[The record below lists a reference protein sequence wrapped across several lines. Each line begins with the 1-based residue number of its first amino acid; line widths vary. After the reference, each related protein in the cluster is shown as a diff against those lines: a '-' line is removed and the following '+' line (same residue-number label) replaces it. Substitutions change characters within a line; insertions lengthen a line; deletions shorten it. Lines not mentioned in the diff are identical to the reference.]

1 MLIQRAVLLDGTHT
15 DIRLDASIGEVAAG
29 LTPRR
34 GEDVL
39 DAAGGTVLPGLHDH
53 HLHLRAAAAAMASIH
68 VGPDVVSSR
77 QDLRR
82 ILSAASTGA
91 DGWIRAVGYHDAA
104 AGELDRGVL
113 DEVCPTV
120 PVRVQHRSGVLW
132 MLNSPGLQR
141 LGLDDHPD
149 GRLRSSDISWSQ
161 TLPRSEPELAQLS
174 ARLCGYGVIGVTD
187 ATPDLGPADAE
198 ALRAAHRRGELRQRV
213 HMLAPGKRILHD
225 DELDLDELTR
235 WIGDRHAENVPVAMH
250 CVTVAQLAVALEALR
265 CAGGARG
272 DRIEHA
278 AAVPDDLAADLA
290 DAGVTVVTQPNFVA
304 ERGDQYLVDV
314 PPAEHHELWR
324 LASLTRAGV
333 PVALSTDAPFGD
345 ADPWA
350 TMRAAVH
357 RRARSG
363 VVLGPD
369 ERVSATTALT
379 MFLGDARQPV
389 APRQICPGA
398 PADLCVLS
406 QPPAAALSEL
416 DAGLVAATVI
426 AGRVVFDRT

>member
-149 GRLRSSDISWSQ
+149 GRLRRRRCRDRNRSWRSS
-161 TLPRSEPELAQLS
+161 
-174 ARLCGYGVIGVTD
+174 
-187 ATPDLGPADAE
+187 
-198 ALRAAHRRGELRQRV
+198 
-213 HMLAPGKRILHD
+213 APGCVDTASSASPTPLPTSGRPTQRRCVRRTGVASCASGCTCWPRVN
-225 DELDLDELTR
+225 ESCTTTN
-235 WIGDRHAENVPVAMH
+235 WI
-250 CVTVAQLAVALEALR
+250 
-265 CAGGARG
+265 
-272 DRIEHA
+272 
-278 AAVPDDLAADLA
+278 
-290 DAGVTVVTQPNFVA
+290 
-304 ERGDQYLVDV
+304 
-314 PPAEHHELWR
+314 
-324 LASLTRAGV
+324 
-333 PVALSTDAPFGD
+333 ST
-345 ADPWA
+345 
-350 TMRAAVH
+350 
-357 RRARSG
+357 S
-363 VVLGPD
+363 
-369 ERVSATTALT
+369 
-379 MFLGDARQPV
+379 
-389 APRQICPGA
+389 
-398 PADLCVLS
+398 
-406 QPPAAALSEL
+406 
-416 DAGLVAATVI
+416 
-426 AGRVVFDRT
+426 